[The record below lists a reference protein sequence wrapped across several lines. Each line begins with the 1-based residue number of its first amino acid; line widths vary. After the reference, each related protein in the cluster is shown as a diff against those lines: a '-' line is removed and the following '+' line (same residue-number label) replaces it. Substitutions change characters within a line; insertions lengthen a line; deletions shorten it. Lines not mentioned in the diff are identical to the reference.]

1 MSGILPDNALLLWLQ
16 DETNNEFPD
25 QDAIA
30 GMYSYF
36 ASGAANPLDSIKGDD
51 RHHCFLIFQ
60 KGGSGTS
67 VGTIVHHIAQ
77 APSRMGTT
85 TTYDG
90 KWYLTAG
97 QPIRGQQIIHEVPAD
112 LFGEAGPAQCFTPD
126 RIQRELGNTPDAT
139 HLEFIAN
146 DANLPDLMAI
156 TTRRA
161 MWIPNE
167 YAALCLEDNLTP
179 VDIWNRVY
187 GSLLSN
193 GHSVICSPLVQFLQY
208 HLMGAINTNAAIFD
222 ETSLVQPRV
231 TADFLRHRSALLS
244 HLAAGSLGSNNN
256 PNAAGSGAPGTGGPF
271 GMSATQFQA
280 FVQALR
286 GGHVGPAPQASSGGN
301 TAGTIDK
308 RWNINLATLL
318 KLTQVNDIN
327 LLPPIWGAIAK
338 GPRKE
343 ERNILQAALD
353 SHAHT
358 AGAATNAKLT
368 VTKELLSTIVNLT
381 FWSGDFDMLSEGLHP
396 YRTVYV
402 SAAKQAQDQANL
414 QTYDSLARDGSL
426 RLEDLQLFQ
435 LALKSHW
442 PTDFLQLDTSLKL
455 FHNLLL
461 VILPRG
467 HPLVVSYD
475 SLLTSWKG
483 MHILFAEYFSVDKA
497 RPAQFLRSLQ
507 LRVAL
512 YWQAMAGST
521 PSSAMII
528 PPPNF
533 QELLMSV
540 SLQTWIPPSMPG
552 QVAPL
557 RALSAGGSGGIPP
570 NAPAMGHV
578 PSPSPAP
585 APAPAPAPPTGTT
598 TGDGTSPQQHEVRN
612 SGVLP
617 DIASAM
623 NGRSF
628 QLRTLFGRGRPPPQ
642 HADGRPMCCTYHLRG
657 RCSNTCSRAYSH
669 RVLTAPEQET
679 LRTFVTERIVTPN
692 VGRDATGGAGGG
704 GSS

>member
-1 MSGILPDNALLLWLQ
+1 MSGILPDNALLHWLQ
-16 DETNNEFPD
+16 DESNNEFPD

-30 GMYSYF
+30 GMYSFF
-36 ASGAANPLDSIKGDD
+36 APGATDPLASIKGDD

-60 KGGSGTS
+60 KGDSGTS

-77 APSRMGTT
+77 APSRMGITT
-85 TTYDG
+85 AYDG

-97 QPIRGQQIIHEVPAD
+97 QPIRGQQIIFEVPGD
-112 LFGEAGPAQCFTPD
+112 LFGAVGPAQCFTPD

-139 HLEFIAN
+139 QIEYVIG
-146 DANLPDLMAI
+146 DANLPDLTPI
-156 TTRRA
+156 TTRRG

-187 GSLLSN
+187 GLLLQN

-208 HLMGAINTNAAIFD
+208 HLMGAIATNAAIFND
-222 ETSLVQPRV
+222 TSLSQPRV
-231 TADFLRHRSALLS
+231 TADFLRHRSALLG
-244 HLAAGSLGSNNN
+244 HLATGGTSTGNN
-256 PNAAGSGAPGTGGPF
+256 PSNPGSGGSTANGPF
-271 GMSATQFQA
+271 GMSPAQFQA
-280 FVQALR
+280 FIAAMR
-286 GGHVGPAPQASSGGN
+286 GGHAGPAPGVANTGN
-301 TAGTIDK
+301 SVGTVDK

-318 KLTQVNDIN
+318 KLTQVSDVN
-327 LLPPIWGAIAK
+327 LLPPVWAAIAK

-381 FWSGDFDMLSEGLHP
+381 FWAGDFDMLSEGLHP

-402 SAAKQAQDQANL
+402 SAAKQALDQANL
-414 QTYDSLARDGSL
+414 QTYDSLVQDGTL

-461 VILPRG
+461 VILPRA
-467 HPLVVSYD
+467 HPLVVAYD

-483 MHILFAEYFSVDKA
+483 MHILFAEYFNVDKA

-521 PSSAMII
+521 PSNALII

-540 SLQTWIPPSMPG
+540 SLQTWIPPAMPG
-552 QVAPL
+552 QVTPL
-557 RALSAGGSGGIPP
+557 GGLGVGGLGRALPNTPP
-570 NAPAMGHV
+570 QGQA
-578 PSPSPAP
+578 PSPTPAP
-585 APAPAPAPPTGTT
+585 APAPGPAPGPSPPGGTGST
-598 TGDGTSPQQHEVRN
+598 PQREVRN
-612 SGVLP
+612 NGVLP
-617 DIASAM
+617 DLAAAM
-623 NGRSF
+623 NGRTF

-642 HADGRPMCCTYHLRG
+642 HDDGRPMCCTYHLRG

-669 RVLTAPEQET
+669 RTLTTAEQET

-692 VGRDATGGAGGG
+692 IGCDAAGSGTG
-704 GSS
+704 GSSSS